1 MPYTIYGYVR
11 RFMTRFAESI
21 SMDEEALRLLR
32 ENNTMLKQ
40 ILGYIAMKQSSEY
53 RMNEDIRAFSINVCA
68 DVFVENM
75 EPEEKEEINNNLK
88 K

>member
-1 MPYTIYGYVR
+1 MN
-11 RFMTRFAESI
+11 
-21 SMDEEALRLLR
+21 DEDLRLLR
-32 ENNTMLKQ
+32 ENNAMLKQ
-40 ILGYIAMKQSSEY
+40 IIGYIAMKQSSEY
-53 RMNEDIRAFSINVCA
+53 RMNEDIRAFSTNVCA

>member
-1 MPYTIYGYVR
+1 MN
-11 RFMTRFAESI
+11 
-21 SMDEEALRLLR
+21 DEDLKLLR
-32 ENNTMLKQ
+32 ENNAMLKQ
-40 ILGYIAMKQSSEY
+40 ILGYIAIKQSSEY